1 MTLMRHS
8 DFRRNRSFFCNPAS
22 EVRAILF
29 IPVIWG
35 NICGGVFIV
44 SPLNHGQVKEL

>member
-1 MTLMRHS
+1 MRHS

-22 EVRAILF
+22 AVRALLF
-29 IPVIWG
+29 FPVIWG

-44 SPLNHGQVKEL
+44 GLLNYGQMKAL